1 MEKQRKTATLSLGA
15 EWDRAKELSD
25 ETILSASGFVRQLI
39 REYGEE
45 LKQKYKTGEINEG

>member
-1 MEKQRKTATLSLGA
+1 MDKQRKTATLSLGV

-45 LKQKYKTGEINEG
+45 LKVKYKTETT